1 MAVNGTEYRM
11 WVRLAQRQDLPE
23 AGLAAVVDGLLP
35 GDEGFL
41 PGWQEDVFQEA
52 LPGLF
57 GRVGDQELRDRL
69 IVASPRRITELI
81 RQGLLGPPDVPAVL
95 RCRPVD
101 GELLAALAQHEAH
114 QDLVLDLIETLHH
127 QDLIEVVLAAERL
140 RPGSDLSRLPVAP
153 EWLVDAVLRRGLGLM
168 AAKLDA
174 FASVNS
180 GARTRGRY
188 WQPSGWPSWNTVGMV
203 LERCPDRW
211 LELTQDETLGRVA
224 QHMLLDCVKTEKLP
238 DEVLA
243 ACVPALVLPEWAQ
256 LPMPGKSQRLRL
268 QNIARRVNLH
278 PRLRELATATE
289 PLREAAAHCVKA
301 GGLLHTRKLRDLQP
315 YEVVSLAHD
324 LAQTSNDAKTLAKVC
339 EAVAQLPRPTAVERP
354 SPYDGPG
361 APTPKG
367 LLSDD
372 NRVSAL
378 AALARNPHLD
388 RHLVSDLLAHL
399 HPAEIQWLRTYDD
412 AVPAWLKDTAAQH
425 KASPTQQQEVPRV
438 LTDEELDSH
447 EDPEAVMQSWLDAV
461 KDHRGSFFDQVEY
474 AVIRSRHRTEALVR
488 QVRAHIVLSYHEQ
501 PVAADALVRLCGEN
515 PARWH
520 AVAEALAS
528 RSPDRFDETFGQ
540 FIDRMTAQPA

>member
-11 WVRLAQRQDLPE
+11 WARLAQRGDVPE

-35 GDEGFL
+35 GAEGFL

-57 GRVGDQELRDRL
+57 GRVGERELRDRL
-69 IVASPRRITELI
+69 IVASPRRIPELI
-81 RQGLLGPPDVPAVL
+81 RQGLLGPLDVPAVL

-101 GELLAALAQHEAH
+101 GELIAALALHEAH
-114 QDLVLDLIETLHH
+114 RDLVLGLVGSLGH
-127 QDLIEVVLAAERL
+127 QDLFEVVLAAERL
-140 RPGSDLSRLPVAP
+140 RPGSDLSRLPEAP
-153 EWLVDAVLRRGLGLM
+153 GWLVDAVLRCGLGLM
-168 AAKLDA
+168 AAKLGA

-180 GARTRGRY
+180 GARAKGRY

-211 LELTQDETLGRVA
+211 LELARDETLGRVA
-224 QHMLLDCVKTEKLP
+224 QHMLLDCVKTEELP

-243 ACVPALVLPEWAQ
+243 ACVPALVLPEWAD

-278 PRLRELATATE
+278 PRLKELATATA
-289 PLREAAAHCVKA
+289 PLRETAAYCVRT
-301 GGLLHTRKLRDLQP
+301 GGLLHTRKLRDLP
-315 YEVVSLAHD
+315 LHEVVSLAHD
-324 LAQTSNDAKTLAKVC
+324 LALTSNDAKTLAKVC
-339 EAVAQLPRPTAVERP
+339 EVVAQLPRPTAVERP

-378 AALARNPHLD
+378 AALACNPYLD
-388 RHLVSDLLAHL
+388 RRLVSGLLAHL
-399 HPAEIQWLRTYDD
+399 HPAEIRWLRAYDD
-412 AVPAWLKDTAAQH
+412 AVPAWLKDAAAQH
-425 KASPTQQQEVPRV
+425 KPSPTQQQEVPRL
-438 LTDEELDSH
+438 LTDEELDSR

-461 KDHRGSFFDQVEY
+461 KEHRGSFFNQVEY
-474 AVIRSRHRTEALVR
+474 AVLGSRHRTEALVR
-488 QVRAHIVLSYHEQ
+488 QVRAHIVLSYYEQ
-501 PVAADALVRLCGEN
+501 PVAADVLVRVCGDD

-520 AVAEALAS
+520 AVAEALGSKALG
-528 RSPDRFDETFGQ
+528 RFDETFGQ
-540 FIDRMTAQPA
+540 FIDRMAAQPV